1 MEPPQQVGQG
11 FDFSNANAY
20 FDPNSTPEDII
31 NNRQDEVT
39 RRKRLESI
47 SATARDVASSACKG
61 LVFGYGLLVYCL
73 QMACQLYGV
82 LVYMMNE
89 GNIYLAAGLRLVARQ
104 ANAAA
109 SSLEANQLRPHRSRS
124 RHTRRQAAQQV
135 VHTRSPAK
143 STRHMP
149 VHGPVAAIE
158 SWSPVHAI
166 TQADLI
172 TVDSPVS
179 DSYVGDRNTDDGGSI
194 EETAYEVVRYQGQR
208 DRGEAQAVM
217 MTSKK
222 VTRRQRGRQAI
233 RALRQQRREQGLKV
247 A

>member
-1 MEPPQQVGQG
+1 MEPPQQSQG
-11 FDFSNANAY
+11 FDFSNADAF
-20 FDPNSTPEDII
+20 FDPNLHPNDVANI
-31 NNRQDEVT
+31 RQEEVT
-39 RRKRLESI
+39 RRARLESI
-47 SATARDVASSACKG
+47 SATARDVASSAWKV
-61 LVFGYGLLVYCL
+61 LVFGYGLLVYSL

-89 GNIYLAAGLRLVARQ
+89 GSIYLASGLRLVARQ

-109 SSLEANQLRPHRSRS
+109 SSLEANQLRPRRSRS
-124 RHTRRQAAQQV
+124 RHTRRQAAQV
-135 VHTRSPAK
+135 VHTRSPAR

-149 VHGPVAAIE
+149 VQPVTAIE
-158 SWSPVHAI
+158 SWSPVQAI
-166 TQADLI
+166 TQADLV
-172 TVDSPVS
+172 TVDSQVS
-179 DSYVGDRNTDDGGSI
+179 DSYVGDRNTDDGESI

-208 DRGEAQAVM
+208 DRGEAQAMM

-233 RALRQQRREQGLKV
+233 RALRQKRMKQGLKI

>member
-1 MEPPQQVGQG
+1 MEPPQQSQG
-11 FDFSNANAY
+11 FDFSNADAF
-20 FDPNSTPEDII
+20 FDPNLHPNDVANI
-31 NNRQDEVT
+31 RQEEAT
-39 RRKRLESI
+39 RRERLESI
-47 SATARDVASSACKG
+47 SATARDVISSAWKG

-89 GNIYLAAGLRLVARQ
+89 LSIYLAAGLRLVARQ

-109 SSLEANQLRPHRSRS
+109 SSLEANQLHPRRSRS
-124 RHTRRQAAQQV
+124 QHTRQ
-135 VHTRSPAK
+135 VHTRSPAR

-149 VHGPVAAIE
+149 VQPAAIE
-158 SWSPVHAI
+158 SWSPVQAI
-166 TQADLI
+166 EAADLV

-179 DSYVGDRNTDDGGSI
+179 DSYVGDRNTDDGESI

-208 DRGEAQAVM
+208 DRREAQAMM

-233 RALRQQRREQGLKV
+233 RALRRKRREQGLKV

>member
-1 MEPPQQVGQG
+1 MEPPQQG
-11 FDFSNANAY
+11 FDFSNADAF
-20 FDPNSTPEDII
+20 FDPNSTP
-31 NNRQDEVT
+31 QDVAHHREEEVT
-39 RRKRLESI
+39 RRARLESI
-47 SATARDVASSACKG
+47 SATARDVASSAWKG
-61 LVFGYGLLVYCL
+61 LVFGYGLLVYSL

-82 LVYMMNE
+82 LVYMMNA
-89 GNIYLAAGLRLVARQ
+89 GSIYLASGLRLVARQ

-109 SSLEANQLRPHRSRS
+109 SSLEANQLRPRRSRS
-124 RHTRRQAAQQV
+124 QHTRRQAA
-135 VHTRSPAK
+135 HIRSPAR

-149 VHGPVAAIE
+149 VQPVAAIE
-158 SWSPVHAI
+158 SSWSPVQAI
-166 TQADLI
+166 TQADLV

-208 DRGEAQAVM
+208 DRGEAQTMM

-233 RALRQQRREQGLKV
+233 RALRQKRRDQGLKV

>member
-1 MEPPQQVGQG
+1 MEPPQQG
-11 FDFSNANAY
+11 FDFSNADAF
-20 FDPNSTPEDII
+20 FDPNSTP
-31 NNRQDEVT
+31 QDVAHHREEEVT
-39 RRKRLESI
+39 RRARLESI
-47 SATARDVASSACKG
+47 SATARDVASSAWKG
-61 LVFGYGLLVYCL
+61 LVFGYGLLVYSL

-82 LVYMMNE
+82 LVYMMNA
-89 GNIYLAAGLRLVARQ
+89 GSIYLASGLRLVARQ

-109 SSLEANQLRPHRSRS
+109 SSLEANQLRPRRSRS
-124 RHTRRQAAQQV
+124 QHTRRQAA
-135 VHTRSPAK
+135 HIRSPAR
-143 STRHMP
+143 STRHMSIQ
-149 VHGPVAAIE
+149 PVAAIE
-158 SWSPVHAI
+158 SWSPVQAI
-166 TQADLI
+166 TAADLV

-208 DRGEAQAVM
+208 DRGEAAQAMM

-233 RALRQQRREQGLKV
+233 RALRQKRRDQGLKV

>member
-1 MEPPQQVGQG
+1 MEPPQQGQG
-11 FDFSNANAY
+11 FDFSNSDAF
-20 FDPNSTPEDII
+20 FDPNSTPYDVT
-31 NNRQDEVT
+31 NNRQEEIT
-39 RRKRLESI
+39 RRERLESI
-47 SATARDVASSACKG
+47 SAIARDVASSGWKG

-89 GNIYLAAGLRLVARQ
+89 GSIFLASGLRLVARQ
-104 ANAAA
+104 ANCAA
-109 SSLEANQLRPHRSRS
+109 SSLEANQLRPRRSCS
-124 RHTRRQAAQQV
+124 RHTRQ
-135 VHTRSPAK
+135 VHTRPPAR

-149 VHGPVAAIE
+149 VQPAAIE
-158 SWSPVHAI
+158 STGWLPVQ
-166 TQADLI
+166 TVVTVADLV

-179 DSYVGDRNTDDGGSI
+179 DSYLGDRNTDDGGSI

-208 DRGEAQAVM
+208 DRGEAQAMM

-233 RALRQQRREQGLKV
+233 RALRQKRMEQGLKL

>member
-1 MEPPQQVGQG
+1 MEPPQQ
-11 FDFSNANAY
+11 FDFSNADAF
-20 FDPNSTPEDII
+20 FDPNSTP
-31 NNRQDEVT
+31 QDVAHHREEEVT

-47 SATARDVASSACKG
+47 SATARDVASSAWKM
-61 LVFGYGLLVYCL
+61 LVFGYGLLVYTL
-73 QMACQLYGV
+73 QVACQLYGV
-82 LVYMMNE
+82 LVYIMNE
-89 GNIYLAAGLRLVARQ
+89 GSIYLAAGLRLVARQ

-109 SSLEANQLRPHRSRS
+109 SSLEANQLRPRRSRS

-135 VHTRSPAK
+135 VHTMSPAR
-143 STRHMP
+143 SARHMP
-149 VHGPVAAIE
+149 VQPVAAIE
-158 SWSPVHAI
+158 SWSPVQAI
-166 TQADLI
+166 TQADLV

-179 DSYVGDRNTDDGGSI
+179 DSYVGDRNTDDGESI

-208 DRGEAQAVM
+208 DRGEAQAMM

-233 RALRQQRREQGLKV
+233 RALRQKRREQGLKV